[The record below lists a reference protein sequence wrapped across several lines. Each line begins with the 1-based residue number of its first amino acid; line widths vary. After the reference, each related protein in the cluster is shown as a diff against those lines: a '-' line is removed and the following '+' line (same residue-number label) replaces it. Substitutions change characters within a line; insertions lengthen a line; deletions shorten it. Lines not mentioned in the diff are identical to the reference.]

1 MILNMCI
8 NLKKFCQYSSKM
20 SASLED
26 CTYQNSEKFVPLITK
41 GKIVKCYDGD
51 TVTIATIMDGK
62 RFRFNVRMLGYD
74 CAEIR
79 SKNPQEKQ
87 VAKWAKAFITD
98 LIYHKVVYVSK
109 NEGYDKYGRLLL
121 ELSIGDINVNELML
135 NKWGVVYYGGHKEN
149 VNWDEWNE
157 SGKI

>member
-1 MILNMCI
+1 MCI

-20 SASLED
+20 TITLED
-26 CTYQNSEKFVPLITK
+26 CTYQNSEKFVPLITQ

-51 TVTIATIMDGK
+51 TVTIATLMDGK
-62 RFRFNVRMLGYD
+62 RVKFNIRMLGYD

-79 SKNPQEKQ
+79 SKNSQEKK

-98 LIYHKVVYVSK
+98 LIYDKIVYVTK

-121 ELSIGDINVNELML
+121 ELSIDSTNVNELML
-135 NKWGVVYYGGHKEN
+135 NKWGVVYNGGHKEEIDWN
-149 VNWDEWNE
+149 NWNE
-157 SGKI
+157 NGKI